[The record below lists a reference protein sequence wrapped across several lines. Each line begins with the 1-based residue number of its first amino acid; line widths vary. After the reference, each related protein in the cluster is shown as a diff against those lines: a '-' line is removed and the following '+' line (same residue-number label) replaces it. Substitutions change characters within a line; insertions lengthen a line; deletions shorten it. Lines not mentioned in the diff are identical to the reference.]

1 MSGMEDGV
9 TGQGKNLLAN
19 RVEQRRGIPTG
30 QIGPSDRTREHAVSH
45 ERGSV
50 SLEHHPTG

>member
-1 MSGMEDGV
+1 MEDGV